1 MSAASRRRLQHLLQW
16 SPPRYPLLGLMA
28 LALALFYSSAPPLP
42 LRLAGALAFTGAVLM
57 LPVGGV
63 AYAMA
68 TTPLYLIPAAIDV
81 SGRTLLLPLHEVAL
95 LITVGVVAVRHAL
108 LWVMGASPDGALLT
122 PAGAPIPRVTYVPH
136 VLLLV
141 AGIAG
146 VLIAVPEGRGAALR
160 EFRWLVVEPL
170 LFYGL
175 LHQQRRFGLV
185 TGSFVLSGAL
195 VALVGLAQFA
205 GLDLVPWIG
214 EKRAF
219 SDNVIAIDGVR
230 RVTSVYGHPNNLGLY
245 LERVWPLAAAL
256 AAGIGRTA
264 HGWQRATKVNVLFFA
279 VCALITLSGVVV
291 SFSRGAW
298 LASAL
303 AAIVLASGWLVQRSA
318 SASSAGNHLVRRL
331 PLLPGGALIVMVIA
345 LALTLRGGPGG
356 GSTDARLLLW
366 QESFAYLQ
374 RAPLGLGLDQFY
386 YYHNPEYG
394 RSLIDPS
401 LVGTSE
407 QFAAHPHNLLLEA
420 WLNLGPVG
428 TLALGWLL
436 LRFYRRALAAL
447 PAGGDPALPGALAAM
462 SAGVLHGLVD
472 RFYFVP
478 DLAFVFWLLLAIAEQ
493 RQCDTMNNP

>member
-1 MSAASRRRLQHLLQW
+1 MSAIPRRRLQRLLQW
-16 SPPRYPLLGLMA
+16 SPPLYPVLALMA

-42 LRLAGALAFTGAVLM
+42 LRLAGALAFVGAVLI
-57 LPVGGV
+57 LPAGGV

-68 TTPLYLIPAAIDV
+68 TTPLYLMPAAIDV

-95 LITVGVVAVRHAL
+95 LITVGAVVVRYAAA
-108 LWVMGASPDGALLT
+108 WVTGAG
-122 PAGAPIPRVTYVPH
+122 PAGALFAPAGVPIPRVTYVPH
-136 VLLLV
+136 ILLAL

-175 LHQQRRFGLV
+175 LRQQQRFGLV
-185 TGSFVLSGAL
+185 MGAFALSGAL

-205 GLDLVPWIG
+205 GLDLAPLIG

-256 AAGIGRTA
+256 AVGSGGVPRSRRWALDA
-264 HGWQRATKVNVLFFA
+264 NVLFFA
-279 VCALITLSGVVV
+279 ACSLIALSGVVV

-298 LASAL
+298 LASVL
-303 AAIVLASGWLVQRSA
+303 AAIVLVGGWLAQRSA
-318 SASSAGNHLVRRL
+318 VSGSAGSRLVRAL
-331 PLLPGGALIVMVIA
+331 PLLVGGALIVVVA
-345 LALTLRGGPGG
+345 GLALTLRGGPGG

-366 QESFAYLQ
+366 RETFAYLQ

-420 WLNLGPVG
+420 WLNLGPAG

-447 PAGGDPALPGALAAM
+447 PTGGDPALPGALAAM

-478 DLAFVFWLLLAIAEQ
+478 DLAFAFWFLLAIAEQ
-493 RQCDTMNNP
+493 RQRNTLNNP